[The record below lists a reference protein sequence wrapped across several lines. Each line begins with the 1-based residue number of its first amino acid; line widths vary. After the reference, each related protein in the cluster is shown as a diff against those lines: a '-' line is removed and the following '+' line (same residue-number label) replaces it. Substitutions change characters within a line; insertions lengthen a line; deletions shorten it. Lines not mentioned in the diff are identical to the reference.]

1 MTKRRRAAVA
11 LDGRCPM
18 DRYSF
23 DPVSVL
29 GVDDAAHQRNE
40 VRDSLFLGAQLT
52 IGTLPPEQV
61 RVRNL
66 SAGGLMAEYPA
77 SVTQGT
83 PVTVDLRGIGA
94 IAGRIAW
101 ATDGRI
107 GIAFD
112 DQIDPLRARK
122 PIAMKSTARR

>member
-1 MTKRRRAAVA
+1 
-11 LDGRCPM
+11 M

-23 DPVSVL
+23 DPVASL
-29 GVDDAAHQRNE
+29 PADDAAHQRGE
-40 VRDSLFLGAQLT
+40 VRDSLFLAAHLT
-52 IGTLPPEQV
+52 VSGEATEQV

-66 SAGGLMAEYPA
+66 SAGGMMAEYAAP
-77 SVTQGT
+77 VEIGT
-83 PVTVDLRGIGA
+83 KVAVELRGIGA

-112 DQIDPLRARK
+112 QHIDPMRARK
-122 PIAMKSTARR
+122 PVAAKPTLRR